1 MKHPHSSTK
10 TAMRI
15 TKPTTQLSQDVAHEF
30 NLQIAACSLRGYADK
45 ASRLSARL
53 KKRGDDKFYKYCDQY
68 SEAFLKLAAM
78 ITP

>member
-1 MKHPHSSTK
+1 MKHPHSCIK

-15 TKPTTQLSQDVAHEF
+15 TKSTKQLSEEVAHEF
-30 NLQIAACSLRGYADK
+30 NLQIAACSLRGYAEK

-53 KKRGDDKFYKYCDQY
+53 RKRGDDKFCKYCDHY

-78 ITP
+78 IAP